1 MDDLKELP
9 KGKWFCC
16 MDCNRVHSALQNLV
30 VSGEQKLQDS
40 LLSII
45 KKKLEEKG
53 SESSA
58 DLDIKWRLLS
68 GQMAF
73 DDTRLLLSKAV
84 SIFHDWFDPIAY
96 SNTIRNDLIPHMVY
110 GRNVSDQEF
119 ACPNYFSAALF

>member
-1 MDDLKELP
+1 MGLISQAVYDGGRHVLGVIPKTLMPRESSVLHSQPKSTVGTPAYIAPEVLRRQECDGKELP

-58 DLDIKWRLLS
+58 DVDVIWCTYSLL
-68 GQMAF
+68 F
-73 DDTRLLLSKAV
+73 
-84 SIFHDWFDPIAY
+84 
-96 SNTIRNDLIPHMVY
+96 LI
-110 GRNVSDQEF
+110 
-119 ACPNYFSAALF
+119 C